1 MANRFLPAM
10 HPRDRVALVVLA
22 MVLMLL
28 AVVAGE
34 AATLVVANKAEA
46 TVSLVDLDSGEVR
59 ATLPTGEAP
68 HEVAVSLDGRL
79 ALVSNY
85 GTRQIPGSTLT
96 LIDVPTAQVVR
107 TIELGEYRRPHGLA
121 WLADGRQAVV
131 TAEVNQALLVID
143 AISGEVAG
151 AVPTGQEVSHMVAVT
166 PDGRRAFVANIRS
179 GSVTAVDLE
188 KRQVIASVATGEG
201 AEGVAVTPDG
211 RQVWVTNRAADTV
224 SVLDA
229 VTLEMIATLPS
240 PAFPIRAAV
249 TPDGAKVL
257 ITAAKSGDI
266 KVFDVASRAL
276 ARAVPLEVEATETTG
291 RLFGD
296 AFGTSSVP
304 IGIVISP
311 EGQRAFVAHANA
323 DVISVVDVP
332 SGQRVGTL
340 RAGKEPDGMGFSP
353 LAVEV
358 AKPPV
363 ALLPRCGSKGA
374 GAATWPDASRL
385 SSGSI
390 NPDGDW

>member
-1 MANRFLPAM
+1 MANRSLPAR
-10 HPRDRVALVVLA
+10 HPQDRVARVVLA
-22 MVLMLL
+22 IVLTLL

-46 TVSLVDLDSGEVR
+46 TVSLIDLDSGEVR

-68 HEVAVSLDGRL
+68 HEVAVSPDGRL

-85 GTRQIPGSTLT
+85 GTRQAPGSTVT
-96 LIDVPTAQVVR
+96 LIDVAAAQVVR
-107 TIELGEYRRPHGLA
+107 TIELGEYRRPHGMA
-121 WLADGRQAVV
+121 WLPDGQRAVV
-131 TAEVNQALLVID
+131 TAEANQALLIID
-143 AISGEVAG
+143 AIGGEVLF

-166 PDGRRAFVANIRS
+166 PDGLRAFVTNIRS
-179 GSVTAVDLE
+179 GTMTAVDLE
-188 KRQVIASVATGEG
+188 KRQAIASVATGEG

-224 SVLDA
+224 SVLDT

-257 ITAAKSGDI
+257 VTAAKSGDI

-276 ARAVPLEVEATETTG
+276 ARAVPLEVEATETSG

-304 IGIVISP
+304 IGIVVSP
-311 EGQRAFVAHANA
+311 EGRRAFVAHANA

-332 SGQRVGTL
+332 SGQRVGVL
-340 RAGKEPDGMGFSP
+340 RAGREPDGMGISP

-358 AKPPV
+358 ANVHTTGRP
-363 ALLPRCGSKGA
+363 A
-374 GAATWPDASRL
+374 
-385 SSGSI
+385 
-390 NPDGDW
+390 